1 MAYSYQINE
10 HFKSYTPLS
19 LIIAANFIFH
29 RVSMIINYRG
39 SFCMAVFFLSL
50 FFGVNIRHE
59 SL

>member
-39 SFCMAVFFLSL
+39 FFLHGSIFFSL
-50 FFGVNIRHE
+50 FFLG
-59 SL
+59 

>member
-10 HFKSYTPLS
+10 HFKSYTPFS

-39 SFCMAVFFLSL
+39 SFCMAVFFSLS
-50 FFGVNIRHE
+50 FFWGKYTP
-59 SL
+59 